1 MECKNPVG
9 ESPTS
14 CALVLFEK
22 SNLMHQRKAVCE
34 GDAVF
39 ERNVDEILGRMC
51 DDIAINVEVYLLCYQ

>member
-22 SNLMHQRKAVCE
+22 SNLMHQRKNATVTVTATPSEGYAVEC
-34 GDAVF
+34 VTTL
-39 ERNVDEILGRMC
+39 R
-51 DDIAINVEVYLLCYQ
+51 

>member
-22 SNLMHQRKAVCE
+22 SNLMYQRKAVCE
-34 GDAVF
+34 GYAV
-39 ERNVDEILGRMC
+39 ECVTTLR
-51 DDIAINVEVYLLCYQ
+51 

>member
-1 MECKNPVG
+1 MGCRNPVG

-22 SNLMHQRKAVCE
+22 FNLMHQRKAVCE

-39 ERNVDEILGRMC
+39 ESGRNEVG
-51 DDIAINVEVYLLCYQ
+51 IAINVEVYLLCYQ

>member
-1 MECKNPVG
+1 MGCRNPVG

-22 SNLMHQRKAVCE
+22 FNLMHQRKAVCE

-39 ERNVDEILGRMC
+39 ESGRNEVC

>member
-1 MECKNPVG
+1 MEDRNPVG

-39 ERNVDEILGRMC
+39 ESGRN
-51 DDIAINVEVYLLCYQ
+51 EV

>member
-1 MECKNPVG
+1 MGCRNPVG

-22 SNLMHQRKAVCE
+22 FNLMHQRKAVCE

-39 ERNVDEILGRMC
+39 ESGRNEVGIEGV
-51 DDIAINVEVYLLCYQ
+51 AVECVTTLR

>member
-1 MECKNPVG
+1 MGCRNPVG

-22 SNLMHQRKAVCE
+22 FNLMHQRKAVCE

-39 ERNVDEILGRMC
+39 ESGRNEVSYLALKRNFKCLRET
-51 DDIAINVEVYLLCYQ
+51 DIYA